1 MLSAEEVANL
11 FEGNCVVKSPQG
23 TDAPA
28 MIGSGCKIYLCEGDI
43 IYDIA
48 TIIVEG
54 DLDGNGISNG
64 KDLIRAKKMMIGTMD
79 YGWIEAGD
87 FDGDCA
93 ISDSDL
99 SILTDVIAN
108 H

>member
-1 MLSAEEVANL
+1 MHNDECRIIDEAGYTVSSGILKTGYKVQYYKYSMVFDEAIVI
-11 FEGNCVVKSPQG
+11 VKADTTCDG
-23 TDAPA
+23 
-28 MIGSGCKIYLCEGDI
+28 
-43 IYDIA
+43 
-48 TIIVEG
+48 IV
-54 DLDGNGISNG
+54 NG
-64 KDLIRAKKMMIGTMD
+64 KDLIRAKKMMLGTMD